1 MRNQFMRH
9 PALSV
14 FGFAVL
20 YLGTCVLLTP
30 DHVYQWP
37 PLLLTLP
44 LIWLSLTDLAR
55 RIIPD
60 TASAAVAGIGIVG
73 WVNDPLAL
81 GLTLMVSGAVVIGLA
96 LSGGLYWRRRGH
108 EALGLGDAK
117 LIGAGILVVGIDA
130 MWLML
135 LLGSIGGIAS
145 AVFAGRTG
153 DGGVPFGP
161 FLAYSIYITFLL
173 TGSQ

>member
-1 MRNQFMRH
+1 MRT

-14 FGFAVL
+14 IGFAVL

-30 DHVYQWP
+30 DNVFQWP
-37 PLLLTLP
+37 ALLLTLP
-44 LIWLSLTDLAR
+44 LIWLSLNDLDR

-73 WVNDPLAL
+73 RVNDPWAV
-81 GLTLMVSGAVVIGLA
+81 GLTLMVSGAVVIGLVLA
-96 LSGGLYWRRRGH
+96 GGLYWRRRGR

-135 LLGSIGGIAS
+135 LLGSIGGIVA
-145 AVFAGRTG
+145 AVIAHRTG
-153 DGGVPFGP
+153 DEGVPFGP